1 MQVFLVKNDDK
12 FLGGFK
18 KDPKTQ
24 KLDFHLVKLADPSI
38 MLIDSFIEA
47 KELCKACS
55 NVKWCIPEGKWSVSI
70 ADLSPSDIPYA
81 RIEVGT
87 IWSNDD

>member
-1 MQVFLVKNDDK
+1 MQVYLVKNDDK

-47 KELCKACS
+47 KELCK
-55 NVKWCIPEGKWSVSI
+55 
-70 ADLSPSDIPYA
+70 
-81 RIEVGT
+81 
-87 IWSNDD
+87 